1 MEVTE
6 GRLKTRG
13 CDLLRVVRKLQP
25 ITVVLVLVFQE
36 LTRRF
41 LENEKKWR
49 EAQGLMKIY
58 RGLVEGATEFSGQ
71 KCGFKSIACQGWVTL
86 NSRNLGACFGRKGRE
101 GYATQ
106 LSGSLQPM

>member
-36 LTRRF
+36 LTQRF

-49 EAQGLMKIY
+49 EA
-58 RGLVEGATEFSGQ
+58 
-71 KCGFKSIACQGWVTL
+71 
-86 NSRNLGACFGRKGRE
+86 
-101 GYATQ
+101 
-106 LSGSLQPM
+106 